1 MPDHALLL
9 HKEPPLAWLVFNR
22 PERRNAVS
30 LEMWQALPD
39 LVADAAADPAVRV
52 LLLRGGGEESF
63 ISGADIS
70 QFGKVRSSKET
81 MSASIIAPPAQPCA
95 ALEQLEKP
103 LVAMIHGFCRGGGCS
118 VALMCDLRLCA
129 DDASFGIP
137 AARLGIAYAIETGV
151 ERLVQ
156 VVGVANAAEILM
168 TARTYGAEEAQRMGL
183 VNRVMPKAELESFT
197 RDYATKMADNAPLS
211 VAAHKFFVRE
221 STKAAALRDADKIR
235 ALSAACSES
244 QDYREGVRAF
254 MEKRRPQFQGK

>member
-81 MSASIIAPPAQPCA
+81 MSVYNRATGA
-95 ALEQLEKP
+95 ALRSLEQLEKP
-103 LVAMIHGFCRGGGCS
+103 LVGMIHGFCRGGGCS

>member
-39 LVADAAADPAVRV
+39 LVAEAAEDPAVRV
-52 LLLRGGGEESF
+52 LLVRGGGEEAF

-70 QFGKVRSSKET
+70 QFGKVRSSSET
-81 MSASIIAPPAQPCA
+81 MSVYNRATGAALH

-156 VVGVANAAEILM
+156 VAGAANAAEILM
-168 TARTYGAEEAQRMGL
+168 TARTYDAEEACHMGL
-183 VNRVMPKAELESFT
+183 VNRVIAKTELESFT
-197 RDYATKMADNAPLS
+197 RDYATTMADNAPLS
-211 VAAHKFFVRE
+211 VAAHKFFIRE
-221 STKAAALRDADKIR
+221 SAKAAALRDADKIR
-235 ALSAACSES
+235 ALSAACAESE
-244 QDYREGVRAF
+244 DYREGVRAF
-254 MEKRRPQFQGK
+254 MEKRRPRFQGS

>member
-1 MPDHALLL
+1 MT
-9 HKEPPLAWLVFNR
+9 
-22 PERRNAVS
+22 
-30 LEMWQALPD
+30 
-39 LVADAAADPAVRV
+39 RV
-52 LLLRGGGEESF
+52 L
-63 ISGADIS
+63 
-70 QFGKVRSSKET
+70 
-81 MSASIIAPPAQPCA
+81 
-95 ALEQLEKP
+95 
-103 LVAMIHGFCRGGGCS
+103 GF
-118 VALMCDLRLCA
+118 L
-129 DDASFGIP
+129 

-183 VNRVMPKAELESFT
+183 VNRVIPKAELESFT
-197 RDYATKMADNAPLS
+197 HDYATKMADNAPLS

-235 ALSAACSES
+235 ALSTACSES